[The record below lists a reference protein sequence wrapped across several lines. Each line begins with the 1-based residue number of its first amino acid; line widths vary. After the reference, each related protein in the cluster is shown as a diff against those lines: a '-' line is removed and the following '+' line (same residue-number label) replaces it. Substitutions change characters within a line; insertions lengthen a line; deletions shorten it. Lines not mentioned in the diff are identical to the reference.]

1 MTTKSKSLVSI
12 AGIVAMA
19 TLLSK
24 ILGLFRQIA
33 IAAAFGNGTAY
44 GAFNFA
50 YVIPGFLLI
59 LLGGIN
65 GPFHSAIVSV
75 LAKQGNAD
83 PTGNQVQNRR
93 DVAPIMETI
102 TTLVTGILLLVTVG
116 IIIFAEPLMHLVA
129 PGLFIAESE
138 LRARGIDLATIQNLK
153 ITKDLA
159 VQQLQIMAPMAV
171 LAGLIGI
178 GFGALNAADAYW
190 LPSVSPLFS
199 SLAVLVGIGGLAWT
213 LGSNILSPEYAMLGG
228 AVLAW
233 STLAGAVLQW
243 LVQLP
248 TQWRSGMGGLR
259 LRFEFDRPEVKA
271 VIRIMAPATFSS
283 GMLQINVWTDLFFAS
298 FIPNAAAAVSAM
310 GYAGLLIQT
319 PLGILSSVI
328 LVPLFPVL
336 SKLTD
341 PKDWGELK
349 LRIRQGLILTALTM
363 LPLSALMIA
372 LALPI
377 ARVVYERGAF
387 NTAAS
392 ELTAA
397 VLVAYA
403 IGMFVYLA
411 RDILVRVFYALGDAD
426 TPFRISIVNIFLNA
440 LFDYLLVER
449 LGAPGLVLATVSV
462 NITSMLALL
471 WFLDRKIGGIPW
483 RDWSLPILGLT
494 LASVVAGVG
503 SWLSFGEMQ
512 NLWGSKGLILQ
523 LVQLSLAS
531 LVGLGIFAILAFQL
545 KLPEVDGAIAKIKQK
560 ILRR

>member
-1 MTTKSKSLVSI
+1 
-12 AGIVAMA
+12 
-19 TLLSK
+19 
-24 ILGLFRQIA
+24 
-33 IAAAFGNGTAY
+33 
-44 GAFNFA
+44 
-50 YVIPGFLLI
+50 
-59 LLGGIN
+59 
-65 GPFHSAIVSV
+65 
-75 LAKQGNAD
+75 
-83 PTGNQVQNRR
+83 
-93 DVAPIMETI
+93 METI

-116 IIIFAEPLMHLVA
+116 IIIFADPLMHLVA

-199 SLAVLVGIGGLAWT
+199 SLAVLVGLGGLALT

-259 LRFEFDRPEVKA
+259 FRFEFDRPEVKA

-387 NTAAS
+387 DTAAS

-449 LGAPGLVLATVSV
+449 LGAPGLVLATVGV

-471 WFLDRKIGGIPW
+471 WFLDRKIEGIPW

-494 LASVVAGVG
+494 LASVVAGGG

-523 LVQLSLAS
+523 LLQLSLAS
-531 LVGLGIFAILAFQL
+531 LVGLSIFAILSFQL
-545 KLPEVDGAIAKIKQK
+545 KLPEVDGAIAKI
-560 ILRR
+560 LRR